1 MPTILK
7 RLAFIALVVGAGTYA
22 VMHLRG
28 PNGIPAL
35 LEKRKQIRM
44 LEDENLR
51 LRDLNE
57 KQRKRNKDLSSNE
70 DVLRQEIQKRYGKVP
85 EGAVEF
91 RTNTPDASVENSK

>member
-7 RLAFIALVVGAGTYA
+7 RLAFIALVLGAGSYA

-35 LEKRKQIRM
+35 LEKRKQIRS
-44 LEDENLR
+44 LEDENLK
-51 LRDLNE
+51 LREEIE

-91 RTNTPDASVENSK
+91 RTSTPEPTGENSK